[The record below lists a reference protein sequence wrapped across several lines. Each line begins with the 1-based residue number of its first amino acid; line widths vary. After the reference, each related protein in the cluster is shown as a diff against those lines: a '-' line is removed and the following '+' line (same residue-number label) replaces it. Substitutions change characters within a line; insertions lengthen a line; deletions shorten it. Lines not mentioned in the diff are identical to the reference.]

1 MSEFWNKA
9 FDLNG
14 RCAVITGGAAGIGL
28 ACASL
33 LVARGA
39 RVALLDRD
47 PAVAEV
53 AAGLGSEHIG
63 IAVD

>member
-28 ACASL
+28 
-33 LVARGA
+33 
-39 RVALLDRD
+39 
-47 PAVAEV
+47 
-53 AAGLGSEHIG
+53 
-63 IAVD
+63 